1 VAPDSQTSAPK
12 ASISTQNPVDW
23 LHVRVVVSPGALF
36 GCRTRARVT
45 YGALLVTNQTDM
57 SSELKQQIKE
67 LLVSELNLAGKDPA
81 AIADDAPL
89 FGGGLNLDSLD
100 ALQIAMFIEE
110 RFGVT
115 VPDSPEARPIFA
127 SVNALAEF
135 VESARTA
142 KVAE

>member
-1 VAPDSQTSAPK
+1 M
-12 ASISTQNPVDW
+12 ST
-23 LHVRVVVSPGALF
+23 
-36 GCRTRARVT
+36 
-45 YGALLVTNQTDM
+45 
-57 SSELKQQIKE
+57 SSELKHQIKE

-81 AIADDAPL
+81 SIADDAPL

-135 VESARTA
+135 VEAARTA